1 MHHTATDMK
10 RARTGDQ
17 KAARRR
23 AILDAADR
31 HFAEAGFEGFSM
43 ARVGRLAGVAK
54 GTLYLYFET
63 REDVLLAL
71 TLDKLAAWAD
81 ALLDDPDAAPSDES
95 FAAAFHAAAWRDP
108 ALMPL
113 LSRLDSVIEHN
124 VSTGILIEAKSAMS
138 DLFLGLADGLADRL
152 GLTPAQALDALTSLG
167 ALLLGAAQAD
177 LGPDL
182 DGCELPADVRRMTE
196 AFASESLFITNACR
210 ILRGIRAGH

>member
-1 MHHTATDMK
+1 MHATSTDMK

-31 HFAEAGFEGFSM
+31 HFAEAGFEAFSM

-71 TLDKLAAWAD
+71 TLEKLEAWAG
-81 ALLDDPDAAPSDES
+81 ALLDAVGASPSDES
-95 FAAAFHAAAWRDP
+95 FAAAFYAAAWRDP
-108 ALMPL
+108 ALLPL

-124 VSTGILIEAKSAMS
+124 VSTDALVEAKRAMARQ
-138 DLFLGLADGLADRL
+138 FEVLATRLSDRL
-152 GLTPAQALDALTSLG
+152 GLAADQALEALTSLG
-167 ALLLGAAQAD
+167 ALLLGAAQVD
-177 LGPDL
+177 LGPEL
-182 DGCELPADVRRMTE
+182 DGCRLPEDVRRMTE
-196 AFASESLFITNACR
+196 AFSSQPLFTTNACR